1 MLKQLGIGHQAARP
15 ALLGAEASEYV
26 GSLLRSKGPDIAVH
40 ELQAGYSL
48 QHPLCRPLLI
58 MMDTMQVSRREVH
71 LHVLNRA
78 RRLLLDW
85 IAAARAAS
93 EARAAD
99 MRPDAP
105 EPPEELELQE
115 RLERLLN
122 ASFKYMGVPELK
134 QACCCWSAAACCALH
149 VRVAINHTATFPE
162 CPAIID
168 LPLPG
173 VHMRC
178 RRPGTYGGDV
188 HHDARAGAL
197 PETAGRGPRDIQ

>member
-105 EPPEELELQE
+105 EPPEELELHIAPY
-115 RLERLLN
+115 R
-122 ASFKYMGVPELK
+122 K
-134 QACCCWSAAACCALH
+134 
-149 VRVAINHTATFPE
+149 AIVDGYATGLSIYISLYE
-162 CPAIID
+162 
-168 LPLPG
+168 
-173 VHMRC
+173 
-178 RRPGTYGGDV
+178 
-188 HHDARAGAL
+188 
-197 PETAGRGPRDIQ
+197 